1 MRNREVV
8 AKCPLGQQKDKKMKN
23 VLILNDISGLGNCS
37 LSANLPI
44 FTKLGHYC
52 APVPT
57 ASFSC
62 QTGFE
67 NYTFQ
72 RNQQLSR
79 CVADI
84 LENRDVDAIYV
95 GFCVDE
101 QLLDETINLVVG
113 LRAAGKFVFVDPV
126 LGDNG
131 TLYKIFDQSYAKKMK
146 RLVALAHCATPN
158 LTEACLLADVDFNE
172 LKKQFDKPAFFAF
185 CGKAFENFLQK
196 TGVENAVITGVPCGE
211 LVGNIVLEKGEPVRF
226 VTNQRVPT
234 NYSGTGDVFS
244 SVLCGELLNGCKLL
258 QATEIAANFVSK
270 AAELTTEKDRRFGV
284 EFFRVI
290 DLL

>member
-1 MRNREVV
+1 
-8 AKCPLGQQKDKKMKN
+8 MKN

-37 LSANLPI
+37 LCANLPI

-57 ASFSC
+57 ATFSC

-67 NYTFQ
+67 NYAFQ
-72 RNQQLSR
+72 RNEQITKY
-79 CVADI
+79 VADI
-84 LENRDVDAIYV
+84 SKNRDIDTIYV

-101 QLLDETINLVVG
+101 QLLDETINLAVG

-131 TLYKIFDQSYAKKMK
+131 ALYNIFDQAYAKKMK

-158 LTEACLLADVDFNE
+158 LTEACLLSDVDYDE
-172 LKKQFDKPAFFAF
+172 LKKQFDEPTFLAV
-185 CGKAFENFLQK
+185 CGKTFENFLQK
-196 TGVENAVITGVPCGE
+196 TGVENAVITGVPCGN
-211 LVGNIVLEKGEPVRF
+211 LVGNVVLEREKPVRF

-234 NYSGTGDVFS
+234 NYSGTGDAFS
-244 SVLCGELLNGCKLL
+244 SVLCGELLNGCNLL
-258 QATEIAANFVSK
+258 RATEIAANFVSK
-270 AAELTTEKDRRFGV
+270 AAEVTSEKDRRFGV
-284 EFFRVI
+284 EFFRVM